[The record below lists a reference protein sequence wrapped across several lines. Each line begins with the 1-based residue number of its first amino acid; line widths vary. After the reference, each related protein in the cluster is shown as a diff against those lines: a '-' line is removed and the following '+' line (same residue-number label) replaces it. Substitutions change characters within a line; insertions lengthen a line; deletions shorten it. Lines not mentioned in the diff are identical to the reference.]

1 MTTRETY
8 RLRLHDLGHKDAVSV
23 EKGEYDRLR
32 ATELE
37 VARSP
42 AGLVQA

>member
-8 RLRLHDLGHKDAVSV
+8 RLRLQDLGRPGAVPV
-23 EKGEYDRLR
+23 EKSEYERLR

-37 VARSP
+37 GAKSS
-42 AGLVQA
+42 ASLVRA